1 MHCIIGHGPA
11 AAPRRFAVSGDAGV
25 DVAIVLK
32 QLWIHANCAERN
44 EHTVD
49 DNSYLYS
56 TSYVRGTTTLS
67 APTAAADGLSPREE
81 FKVRIFWIHVEARG
95 LPPRALPTT
104 VQYVKKRTRPL
115 KKRASAM
122 EETTVPPALD
132 GGPAPPPD
140 QKHDATTSESP
151 TLAKEHASAST
162 EDLGKGEVLVDKP
175 THEAFHIACDACETW
190 FDAYDLGM
198 SPAEAS
204 SYEVWHCDDCIP
216 YHGPSQHKRSRSG
229 LRKRR
234 RIDFVKLNDP
244 ASVLEDENSAHIGV
258 AAGDVQEVDFKNM
271 IRQRQKRGIFQSGIG
286 GCLLTI
292 TSTGSGAESN
302 TGIASAADNNA
313 GKVMFNS
320 DYANRHGF
328 TRPVLFVDLTPE
340 QLGLKVPP
348 PNAETGNPFTFTDVA
363 RLVGPYRPIQVIDS
377 ATQLTTTYTLQEY
390 VEYLE
395 TRRKDRT
402 RTLNVITL
410 EFSQTPLTELVTE
423 PQFARDVDFVHLH
436 WPQTLAQVTKAAVAG
451 EETVGRGMNAPASA
465 AEAADIMERLEE
477 LEDARPKVSKY
488 CLMTAAGSWT
498 DFHVDFGGTAVWY
511 HLFRGTKIFYF
522 IEPSPENLK
531 IYSEWATSTSGGGR
545 SKQAE
550 RKAKAAKKSAFLPDL
565 IHAAGG
571 SVYEVVIQ
579 QGQTLLIP
587 SGWIHAVYT
596 PHDSLVFGGNFIH
609 RHSLEMQLTIYRLE
623 KQMKVGKEYR
633 FPNYQRLLWYVGR
646 DFLEECDK
654 YTKNATPTSPAATNG
669 EGGGQMQDS
678 MPVLDAEAKMAQR
691 RTQKLCTKY
700 PLHILRGY
708 CALGKELQRWAGS
721 KNKQHSDQYP
731 PGMDVVVVANQL
743 SQMMGECITYLDN
756 KKSEKIRKE
765 KHLQD
770 REKKKE
776 ERALAKAQAEAKR
789 AERQIAKAQAVAK
802 KAERQMERQRQIQA
816 RKEDAERKRIEREM
830 KRAAKVEERR
840 KGLEKEYEEV
850 AWAQCDGCDEWRE
863 VPKEV
868 AESRQAKIE
877 QLQVED
883 NASDELPFYCSEV
896 GESCKDSATAWKQCE
911 SCMAWHSVPKESGAI
926 EGADNAEASGISSS
940 TSEQFVCEFVGKKC
954 TPKKFMRAKLALSG

>member
-1 MHCIIGHGPA
+1 
-11 AAPRRFAVSGDAGV
+11 
-25 DVAIVLK
+25 
-32 QLWIHANCAERN
+32 
-44 EHTVD
+44 
-49 DNSYLYS
+49 
-56 TSYVRGTTTLS
+56 
-67 APTAAADGLSPREE
+67 
-81 FKVRIFWIHVEARG
+81 
-95 LPPRALPTT
+95 
-104 VQYVKKRTRPL
+104 
-115 KKRASAM
+115 M
-122 EETTVPPALD
+122 EETATVPTAVD
-132 GGPAPPPD
+132 GGPAPS
-140 QKHDATTSESP
+140 AAEALGSP
-151 TLAKEHASAST
+151 APAKEHASTST
-162 EDLGKGEVLVDKP
+162 ATEALGKGEVLVDNP
-175 THEAFHIACDACETW
+175 THAAFHIACDACETW

-204 SYEVWHCDDCIP
+204 SYEVWHCDDCVP

-292 TSTGSGAESN
+292 SNAGDNSAGGS
-302 TGIASAADNNA
+302 ASAQADDDSK

-328 TRPVLFVDLTPE
+328 TRPVLFVDLAPE

-348 PNAETGNPFTFTDVA
+348 PNAAGDPFTFADVA

-423 PQFARDVDFVHLH
+423 PQFAREVDFVHLH
-436 WPQTLAQVTKAAVAG
+436 WPQTLAQVAKKAAGVTG
-451 EETVGRGMNAPASA
+451 EEDTVGRGMNAPASA
-465 AEAADIMERLEE
+465 AQAADIVDELEE

-522 IEPSPENLK
+522 IEPTPENLK
-531 IYSEWATSTSGGGR
+531 IYSEWATSTSGGGS
-545 SKQAE
+545 SKQAGGKT
-550 RKAKAAKKSAFLPDL
+550 KAAAKKSAFLPDL

-609 RHSLEMQLTIYRLE
+609 KHSLEMQLTIYRLE

-646 DFLEECDK
+646 DFLEECGK
-654 YTKNATPTSPAATNG
+654 YTKNVTPTSPAATDG
-669 EGGGQMQDS
+669 DREHQMRDS
-678 MPVLDAEAKMAQR
+678 TPIIDAEAAEAKMTQR
-691 RTQKLCTKY
+691 RTQKLCSKY

-721 KNKQHSDQYP
+721 KNKQHSEQYP

-743 SQMMGECITYLDN
+743 SEMMAECIAYLDN
-756 KKSEKIRKE
+756 KESEKIRRE
-765 KHLQD
+765 RILQD

-789 AERQIAKAQAVAK
+789 AERQIAKAQAEAK
-802 KAERQMERQRQIQA
+802 KAERQMERQKQIQA
-816 RKEDAERKRIEREM
+816 RKEEAERKRMEREM

-840 KGLEKEYEEV
+840 KNLEKEYEEV

-863 VPKEV
+863 VSKEV
-868 AESRQAKIE
+868 TESRQAKLE
-877 QLQVED
+877 QLQAEG
-883 NASDELPFYCSEV
+883 NASGELPFYCSEV
-896 GESCKDSATAWKQCE
+896 GENCKDSATAWKQCE
-911 SCMAWHSVPKESGAI
+911 SCMAWHSVPKESGAV
-926 EGADNAEASGISSS
+926 EVANNAEASGAASGISSS
-940 TSEQFVCEFVGKKC
+940 ISEQFVCEFVGKKC
-954 TPKKFMRAKLALSG
+954 TPKKFMKAKLALSG

>member
-1 MHCIIGHGPA
+1 
-11 AAPRRFAVSGDAGV
+11 
-25 DVAIVLK
+25 
-32 QLWIHANCAERN
+32 
-44 EHTVD
+44 
-49 DNSYLYS
+49 
-56 TSYVRGTTTLS
+56 
-67 APTAAADGLSPREE
+67 
-81 FKVRIFWIHVEARG
+81 
-95 LPPRALPTT
+95 
-104 VQYVKKRTRPL
+104 
-115 KKRASAM
+115 M
-122 EETTVPPALD
+122 EEATVPPVLD
-132 GGPAPPPD
+132 GGAAPPD
-140 QKHDATTSESP
+140 QKPHAATSESP
-151 TLAKEHASAST
+151 APAKKHASTST
-162 EDLGKGEVLVDKP
+162 EDLGKGEVLVDNP

-198 SPAEAS
+198 SPAAAS

-292 TSTGSGAESN
+292 TSAGSGITGSAGGSS
-302 TGIASAADNNA
+302 GSASAGDDST

-320 DYANRHGF
+320 DYANQHGF
-328 TRPVLFVDLTPE
+328 TRPVLFVDLAPE

-348 PNAETGNPFTFTDVA
+348 PDAETGDPFTFADVA

-423 PQFARDVDFVHLH
+423 PQFAREVDFVHLH
-436 WPQTLAQVTKAAVAG
+436 WPQTLAQVAKKVAVSG
-451 EETVGRGMNAPASA
+451 EVTVGRGMNAPASA
-465 AEAADIMERLEE
+465 AQAADIMEQLEE

-522 IEPSPENLK
+522 IEPTPENLK
-531 IYSEWATSTSGGGR
+531 IYSEWATSTSGGGS
-545 SKQAE
+545 SKQAVG
-550 RKAKAAKKSAFLPDL
+550 KTKAAKKSAFLPDL

-609 RHSLEMQLTIYRLE
+609 KHSLEMQLTIYRLE

-646 DFLEECDK
+646 DFLGECDK
-654 YTKNATPTSPAATNG
+654 CTKNVTPTSLAATNG
-669 EGGGQMQDS
+669 NDGGQVQDS
-678 MPVLDAEAKMAQR
+678 LPMLDAEAKMTQH

-721 KNKQHSDQYP
+721 KNKQHAEQYP

-743 SQMMGECITYLDN
+743 SEMMAECIAYLDN
-756 KKSEKIRKE
+756 KESEKLIKE
-765 KHLQD
+765 RNLQD

-789 AERQIAKAQAVAK
+789 AERKIAKAQAEAK
-802 KAERQMERQRQIQA
+802 KAERQMERQKQIQA
-816 RKEDAERKRIEREM
+816 RKEEAERKRMEREM

-840 KGLEKEYEEV
+840 KNLEEEYEEV

-868 AESRQAKIE
+868 AESRQAKIM
-877 QLQVED
+877 QLQAEG
-883 NASDELPFYCSEV
+883 NASNELPFYCSEV

-911 SCMAWHSVPKESGAI
+911 SCMAWQSVPKKYGAI
-926 EGADNAEASGISSS
+926 EGANNGEASGISTSSS